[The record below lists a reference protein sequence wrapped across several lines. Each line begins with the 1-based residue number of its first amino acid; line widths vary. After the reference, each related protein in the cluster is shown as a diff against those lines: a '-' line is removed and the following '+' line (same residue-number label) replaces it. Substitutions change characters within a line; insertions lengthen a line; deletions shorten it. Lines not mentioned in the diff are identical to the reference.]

1 MNQVALES
9 VGHTPAAGP
18 PAWLVAAT
26 GLLAL
31 GTLAMA
37 VAETNLWL
45 HYVIDAG
52 ESISLVGLAFMLIA
66 GVHLHRRGRLWASLP
81 LALPWLLFPVIT
93 QGDQIIDHLSINWMR
108 AITHVLLGALF
119 GFPVAVA
126 VTAAR
131 SLVRPR
137 PGEVPPGWMTLIPGL
152 AQLRAGRTREGAT
165 LLAVVLLVLEMWVAV
180 QFLGLLMV
188 VTLILMIW
196 VVLFAGFRITPSGLT
211 APRRGGER
219 LALVFLLAGVVT
231 SLGLFVGYKNRP
243 GAYQGSPSHFMD
255 PARKDAGFQI
265 DRIAVPAG
273 PAATPPNGAQV
284 AALLTTYG
292 RAFERLLAGYYIL
305 DRNYNYD
312 FHNRLFL
319 RQTPLLPDYRAAGL
333 RDVATGERLRV
344 EADAAAAKL
353 LPTLAPEDPLRALLE
368 DVKTYAAF
376 TFDRAPTLE
385 RMSAEFEQTQAG
397 LQHAT
402 HLYEGEG
409 KMLGVSLAAILDKH
423 RVVLHAPATA
433 SMVSEFT
440 TISRA
445 IHVAYANRIVGF

>member
-1 MNQVALES
+1 MNQSSVES
-9 VGHTPAAGP
+9 LAATPAARP
-18 PAWLVAAT
+18 PAWLVGAT
-26 GLLAL
+26 GMLAL

-52 ESISLVGLAFMLIA
+52 ESLSLVGLAFMLVA
-66 GVHLHRRGRLWASLP
+66 GLQLYRRGRLLASLP

-108 AITHVLLGALF
+108 LVTHVLLGALF

-126 VTAAR
+126 VMAAR
-131 SLVRPR
+131 SVVRPR
-137 PGEVPPGWMTLIPGL
+137 PAQKTTTWMALVPGL
-152 AQLRAGRTREGAT
+152 VQLRAGRVREGGA
-165 LLAVVLLVLEMWVAV
+165 LLATFLLVLESWLAV

-188 VTLILMIW
+188 VTLIVMIW
-196 VVLFAGFRITPSGLT
+196 AVLVAGFAPRST
-211 APRRGGER
+211 APSSAQRSER
-219 LALVFLLAGVVT
+219 FALVLLLAGVAA

-255 PARKDAGFQI
+255 PARKELGFQI
-265 DRIAVPAG
+265 DRIAVPATEPMT
-273 PAATPPNGAQV
+273 PANGAAV
-284 AALLTTYG
+284 AAALSTYG

-319 RQTPLLPDYRAAGL
+319 RHTPLLPEYRAAGL
-333 RDVATGERLRV
+333 RQVEEGQHLRV
-344 EADAAAAKL
+344 EADAAAAAV
-353 LPTLAPEDPLRALLE
+353 LPPLAPADPVRALLE
-368 DVKTYAAF
+368 DVRDYAAF
-376 TFDRAPTLE
+376 TFDRTPVLE
-385 RMSAEFEQTQAG
+385 RMSGEFEQTEAG

-409 KMLGVSLAAILDKH
+409 KMLGVGLGEILAKH
-423 RVVLHAPATA
+423 RRVLDAPATA
-433 SMVSEFT
+433 SLTAAFAASSQAV
-440 TISRA
+440 
-445 IHVAYANRIVGF
+445 HLAYANRIVGF